1 VAKEVAVIAPGKDK
15 AERRDLRKGTQFKQ
29 GEEIV
34 VPPRTVLV
42 LASENGN
49 TVRLQPGAHFKVN
62 VVGKEG
68 ETYSL
73 LAGKALFTVSKT
85 LNFFNVNYQSFLAI
99 VRGTEFEMAV
109 QPKKEIRFDL
119 ISGRLVVQREVKVRI
134 L

>member
-1 VAKEVAVIAPGKDK
+1 MAKEVAVIAPGKDK

-73 LAGKALFTVSKT
+73 LAGKALFTVSNA
-85 LNFFNVNYQSFLAI
+85 LNFFNVIYQSFNAQ

-109 QPKKEIRFDL
+109 EPQKEIRFGL
-119 ISGRLVVQREVKVRI
+119 IEGRLVVQREVKVRI